1 MSLAAAVGVANEG
14 AKLFAAGDHDGAAA
28 LFTAALEALPAFDA
42 ERGDAQDEQE
52 AAVALSR
59 ARALNNRASCALR
72 TKAPLRALDDTADA
86 LALLLD
92 PERAS
97 RGLPA
102 VRSGGRAFA
111 AEALGVAFTSVL
123 KRAAAYEAAGTPVA
137 ALPLVSW
144 AAAQP
149 GGSKLHDTAVK
160 LLGGELA
167 PPITA
172 SGSLPAGVA
181 PARGALLPL
190 AAATGCPPA
199 RRCGVGACVAGHLYV
214 LGGQR
219 DDFTDAPGFWRVPV
233 AAPAAGQAWDWQR
246 LGSPNCNGG
255 PESTRHA
262 LLAGCDASAE
272 LLCLSERRLW
282 ALPCGADVAELTWR
296 DLGEP
301 FPGADD
307 DRDDLAG
314 PALTSVGDAA
324 LVYAPEHGL
333 VRICLRTSERTLLW
347 KPGKAQRWRAPC
359 VSSPCLW
366 PAGDAALLMWGG
378 AAPEGRDSMELPG
391 HTLIS
396 PPPLGDMWRFDL
408 AAKAWSRLP
417 RQGGGAPPAP
427 RAEAALAPLAG
438 GGFEPGSAVIV
449 GGYSELL
456 PQLQGAYPGPIC
468 GYRYCD
474 DAHVYTPA
482 AGWRRLAPTGPR
494 ATPAAAVACGFA
506 ANADGKGGAVFCC
519 GGYSSLDGALSH
531 AQVSS
536 LALTPGDVAAGP
548 APPAQAGPSRD
559 VALRAVALSL
569 LNHASSEQIPH
580 LPLPDDVFAFA
591 GMRYNQ
597 QALRDMDWRALLA
610 RVAALPRGAPGSQA
624 VVTWQETQLGDDQGQ
639 AMFQMSTTRNDVT
652 GRDVTDFYF
661 AEPEAPDVARHLLLL
676 LAPAPAG
683 GAPLPRPVQV
693 LFASRVG
700 AETMRLCA
708 PLLELL
714 GMAPVLEPWTAA
726 AESSLLHNTNPWGY
740 NAVRRC
746 VRCKRGADGRRPGEP
761 PQVRISTLK
770 LRSCGECK
778 LASYCG
784 ADCQRADWGHHK
796 EMCRFA
802 CEWKR
807 EHGE

>member
-14 AKLFAAGDHDGAAA
+14 AKLFASGDHNGAAA

-42 ERGDAQDEQE
+42 ERGDAQDEAE

-72 TKAPLRALDDTADA
+72 TGAPLRALDDTADA

-92 PERAS
+92 PERAG

-102 VRSGGRAFA
+102 VRSGGRAFTT
-111 AEALGVAFTSVL
+111 EALGVALTSVL

-149 GGSKLHDTAVK
+149 SGIKLRDTAVR

-167 PPITA
+167 PPVTA
-172 SGSLPAGVA
+172 SGALPSGVA
-181 PARGALLPL
+181 PARGGLLPL
-190 AAATGCPPA
+190 AAATGCPPG
-199 RRCGVGACVAGHLYV
+199 RRGGVGACVAGHLYV

-219 DDFTDAPGFWRVPV
+219 DDFSDAPEFWRVPV
-233 AAPAAGQAWDWQR
+233 VVPATGGAPWDWQR

-262 LLAGCDASAE
+262 LLAGCDATAE

-282 ALPCGADVAELTWR
+282 AVDVAELTWR
-296 DLGEP
+296 HLGEP
-301 FPGADD
+301 FPGADG
-307 DRDDLAG
+307 DRGDLQG
-314 PALTSVGDAA
+314 PALTSLGDAA

-333 VRICLRTSERTLLW
+333 VRVCLRSGERTLLW
-347 KPGKAQRWRAPC
+347 KPGPQRRRAPC
-359 VSSPCLW
+359 VSSPLLW
-366 PAGDAALLMWGG
+366 PAGDAALLLWGG
-378 AAPEGRDSMELPG
+378 TAPEGRGSMELPG
-391 HTLIS
+391 HNLIS

-408 AAKAWSRLP
+408 SSKQWSRLP

-482 AGWRRLAPTGPR
+482 SGWRRLAPTGPR

-506 ANADGKGGAVFCC
+506 AHASGNGGAVFCC

-531 AQVSS
+531 AQVRA
-536 LALTPGDVAAGP
+536 LALTPAVLVPGP
-548 APPAQAGPSRD
+548 APPAQAGPARD
-559 VALRAVALSL
+559 VALRAVALAL
-569 LNHASSEQIPH
+569 LNHPESEQIPH
-580 LPLPDDVFAFA
+580 LPLPDDMFAFA
-591 GMRYNQ
+591 GMRYNE
-597 QALRDMDWRALLA
+597 QAHAGTDWSALLA
-610 RVAALPRGAPGSQA
+610 RAAALPRGSPGSQA
-624 VVTWQETQLGDDQGQ
+624 VVTWQETQLCDADRSSP
-639 AMFQMSTTRNDVT
+639 MFQMSTTRNDVQA
-652 GRDVTDFYF
+652 RDVTDFYF
-661 AEPEAPDVARHLLLL
+661 VEPEAPDVARQLLLL
-676 LAPAPAG
+676 LAPAPGG
-683 GAPLPRPVQV
+683 GAALPRPVQV

-700 AETMRLCA
+700 AETMRQCA

-714 GMAPVLEPWTAA
+714 GMAPVLEPWAAA
-726 AESSLLHNTNPWGY
+726 AESSLMHNTNPWGY
-740 NAVRRC
+740 NCVRRC

-761 PQVRISTLK
+761 PQVRLSTLK

-807 EHGE
+807 EHGKA